1 MDNLKIVSF
10 PNGEEAIEGIVFD
23 QWGIPTTALL
33 FEDNELLELA
43 F

>member
-1 MDNLKIVSF
+1 MEELKVVSF
-10 PNGEEAIEGIVFD
+10 PNGEEAIEGKVLD
-23 QWGIPTTALL
+23 QWGLWVTALL